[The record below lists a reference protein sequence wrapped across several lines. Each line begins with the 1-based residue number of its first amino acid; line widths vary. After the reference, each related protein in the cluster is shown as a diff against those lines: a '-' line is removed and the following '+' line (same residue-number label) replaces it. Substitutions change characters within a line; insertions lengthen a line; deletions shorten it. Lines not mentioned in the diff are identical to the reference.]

1 MKEIALVYPVAG
13 LSSRF
18 QGKIKQLVIV
28 GPNNESLIE
37 YSIKQAL
44 QAGFTKIIFIVGEKT
59 EQPFKELFKD
69 NYKGI
74 PIEYTKQAFNPEE
87 RDKPWGTIDALC
99 TLLQII
105 KTPFITCNGDD
116 LYGKEA
122 FQILANHL
130 KQNPNQN
137 AAIGYKLS
145 NTFEGTEKGNRAIFQ
160 IDKNNNVQKITETF
174 DIEKNNY
181 QKTNTKPDDL
191 VSMNIWALTPQTLK
205 LLNQQLNKFKLQN
218 KTSRTAECL
227 LSNELSNLI
236 QEGKLTM
243 KLYPT
248 NTATIGITYPG
259 DEEKTRKLLAS
270 QSKL

>member
-1 MKEIALVYPVAG
+1 MQEIALVYPVAG

-18 QGKIKQLVIV
+18 QGRIKQLSIV
-28 GPNNESLIE
+28 GPNNETLIE

-74 PIEYTKQAFNPEE
+74 PIEYVKQTFNPKE

-99 TLLQII
+99 TLLPII
-105 KTPFITCNGDD
+105 KTPFISCNGDD

-122 FQILANHL
+122 FQILTNHL
-130 KQNPNQN
+130 RQNPNQN

-160 IDKNNNVQKITETF
+160 TDKNNNVQKITETF
-174 DIEKNNY
+174 DIEKDNY
-181 QKTNTKPDDL
+181 HKTNTKPDDL
-191 VSMNIWALTPQTLK
+191 VSMNIWALNQQALS
-205 LLNQQLNKFKLQN
+205 LLNRQLKIFKEQN
-218 KTSRTAECL
+218 KNNRTAECL
-227 LSNELSNLI
+227 LPNELSNLCKNNLI
-236 QEGKLTM
+236 KM

-259 DEEKTRKLLAS
+259 DEEKIRKLLAS
-270 QSKL
+270 Q